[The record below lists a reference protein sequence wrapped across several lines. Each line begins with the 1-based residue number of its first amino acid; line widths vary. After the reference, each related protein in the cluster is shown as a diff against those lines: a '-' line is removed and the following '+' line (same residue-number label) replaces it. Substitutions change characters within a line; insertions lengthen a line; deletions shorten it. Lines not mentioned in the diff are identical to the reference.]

1 MNRTITRRLLAAVAV
16 TGTGALA
23 FAGAVPAN
31 ATDDLTEL
39 VDVQSDEV
47 GARSLE
53 VAADRADLAV
63 DVVREL
69 VESGQAIVGDGGTLS
84 YTDRFEAPHDD
95 HEHAEATPAADVPGD
110 PEGGSKPGAPYTVY
124 LDFDGATI
132 QNTEWNRY
140 YEEDVYELAPN
151 AAASDP
157 DYVYQVWARVAE
169 DYAPF
174 DVNVTTTD
182 PGADALYK
190 TSPDDGEYGMTAVVT
205 DTTDIAPA
213 DQASGRAWVGGF
225 GNEFLSP
232 AMIFAPV
239 ARDSNAPDVGN
250 IVSHEVGHTLNLTHD
265 GIGNDEYYGDT
276 LAEPSSL
283 WGPIM
288 GAPWSTPLSQWSP
301 GDYAGATNP
310 GQDDLAEITA
320 DATIQT
326 FAVYDGDTMWTDVF
340 CTDAVDPNNPQPGDK
355 AFKPAGP
362 ADDPCAEVGDELTLE
377 FHYGGRAAYAA
388 DDHGDVL
395 DDGTALDNSTGEFT
409 AAGVIGQSGER
420 DVFTLVTDGGPV
432 TVAAEGATVG
442 SNLDIRLEL
451 IDAAGELVAEANP
464 EAATDLASSPTDR
477 TASGLDARIET
488 ELETGLYYVRVSGVG
503 QGDPAENT
511 PSNGSGYT
519 EYGSLGNYTVTG
531 TAAAFEALPITII
544 SPEDGDEVEPSPVE
558 ITGSAEPGST
568 VTLTLGD
575 EVVGEGTTDD
585 EGTWSIV
592 LTADLPYGESTI
604 TAQQTIGT
612 IEVPET
618 ASVTVVVPV
627 DPPTIVR
634 PVDGDTATTATPTF
648 TGEGLP
654 GASVELSVTCGEETW
669 SGTAEVDGEGAW
681 SFTPEQDLPNGE
693 CSVTAV
699 QSINGVTSAQTDP
712 VSFTVDVAN
721 GDEGGSDD
729 GGEGGTDDGG
739 DGGTEDG
746 DDLPDTGTSTNLF
759 VLTAGLL
766 LLGLGG
772 ALYARTRRSVTG

>member
-31 ATDDLTEL
+31 ATDDLTDL
-39 VDVQSDEV
+39 VDLKSEEVVQ
-47 GARSLE
+47 RSLE
-53 VAADRADLAV
+53 VAADRAELAV
-63 DVVREL
+63 DAVREL
-69 VESGQAIVGDGGTLS
+69 VESGQAMVGDGGTLS
-84 YTDRFEAPHDD
+84 YTDKFDAPDG
-95 HEHAEATPAADVPGD
+95 HADEPSAAADVPGD
-110 PEGGSKPGAPYTVY
+110 PAGGSKPGAAFTVY
-124 LDFDGATI
+124 LDFDGATV
-132 QNTEWNRY
+132 QNTEWNRS
-140 YEEDVYELAPN
+140 YEEDVFELSAN
-151 AAASDP
+151 AAASDA

-190 TSPDDGEYGMTAVVT
+190 TSEDDGEYGMTAVIT

-232 AMIFAPV
+232 AMIFAPI

-250 IVSHEVGHTLNLTHD
+250 IVSHEVGHTLNLAHD
-265 GIGNDEYYGDT
+265 GIEGDEYYGDT
-276 LAEPSSL
+276 LAEPTSL

-301 GDYAGATNP
+301 GDYAGATNT
-310 GQDDLAEITA
+310 QDDLAEITA
-320 DATIQT
+320 DTTLQT
-326 FAVYDGDTMWTDVF
+326 FAAFDGDVMWNDIF
-340 CTDAVDPNNPQPGDK
+340 CTDAADPNNPQPGDS
-355 AFKPAGP
+355 AFKPTGP
-362 ADDPCAEVGDELTLE
+362 DDNPCASVGDELTLK
-377 FHYGGRAAYAA
+377 FYYAGRAAYAA

-395 DDGTALDNSTGEFT
+395 DDATALDNGSGEFT
-409 AAGVIGQSGER
+409 EAGVISQSGER
-420 DVFTLVTDGGPV
+420 DVFSLVTSGGPV
-432 TVAAEGATVG
+432 TISAEGASVG
-442 SNLDIRLEL
+442 ANLDINLEL
-451 IDAAGELVAEANP
+451 IDSAGDLVAEANP
-464 EAATDLASSPTDR
+464 ETATDLASSPTDR
-477 TASGLDARIET
+477 TASGLDAQIET
-488 ELETGLYYVRVSGVG
+488 ELETGLYYVRVTGAG
-503 QGDPAENT
+503 QGDPAANT

-519 EYGSLGNYTVTG
+519 EYGSLGNYTVSG
-531 TAAAFEALPITII
+531 TAAPFEAAPITII
-544 SPEDGDEVEPSPVE
+544 SPEDGEEVQPSPVE

-575 EVVGEGTTDD
+575 DVVGEGTTDD

-604 TAQQTIGT
+604 TAQQTVGT

-618 ASVTVVVPV
+618 ASVTLVVPV

-634 PVDGDTATTATPTF
+634 PVDGDTATTATPAF
-648 TGEGLP
+648 TGEGLA
-654 GASVELSVTCGEETW
+654 GASVELSITCGEETW
-669 SGTAEVDGEGAW
+669 AGTAEVDGEGAW
-681 SFTPEQDLPNGE
+681 TFTPEQNLPNGE
-693 CSVTAV
+693 CTVTAV
-699 QSINGVTSAQTDP
+699 QTINGVTSAQTEP
-712 VSFTVDVAN
+712 VSFTVDVA
-721 GDEGGSDD
+721 GDDEGSED
-729 GGEGGTDDGG
+729 GGENGSEDGG

-746 DDLPDTGTSTNLF
+746 DDLPDTGASMNPL

-772 ALYARTRRSVTG
+772 ALYARTRRSVTS

>member
-31 ATDDLTEL
+31 ATDDLTDL
-39 VDVQSDEV
+39 VDLKSEEV
-47 GARSLE
+47 VERSLE
-53 VAADRADLAV
+53 VAADRAELAV
-63 DVVREL
+63 DTVREL
-69 VESGQAIVGDGGTLS
+69 VESGQAMVGDSGTLS
-84 YTDRFEAPHDD
+84 YTDRFDAPDD
-95 HEHAEATPAADVPGD
+95 HDHADAPSTAADVPGD
-110 PEGGSKPGAPYTVY
+110 PAGGSKPGAAFTVY
-124 LDFDGATI
+124 LDFDGATV
-132 QNTEWNRY
+132 QNTEWNRS
-140 YEEDVYELAPN
+140 YEEDVFELSAN
-151 AAASDP
+151 AAASDA

-190 TSPDDGEYGMTAVVT
+190 TSEDDGEYGMTAVIT

-232 AMIFAPV
+232 AMIFAPI

-250 IVSHEVGHTLNLTHD
+250 IVSHEVGHTLNLGHD
-265 GIGNDEYYGDT
+265 GIGDDEYYGDT
-276 LAEPSSL
+276 LAEPTSL

-301 GDYAGATNP
+301 GDYSGATNT
-310 GQDDLAEITA
+310 QDDLAEITA
-320 DATIQT
+320 DTTLQT
-326 FAVYDGDTMWTDVF
+326 FAAFDGDVMWNDIF
-340 CTDAVDPNNPQPGDK
+340 CTDAADPNNPQPGDS
-355 AFKPAGP
+355 AYKPAGP
-362 ADDPCAEVGDELTLE
+362 ADNPCAEIGDELTLK
-377 FHYGGRAAYAA
+377 FYYAGRAAYAA

-395 DDGTALDNSTGEFT
+395 DDATALDNGSGEFT
-409 AAGVIGQSGER
+409 EAGIISESGER
-420 DVFTLVTDGGPV
+420 DVFSLVTSGGPV
-432 TVAAEGATVG
+432 TISAEGASVG
-442 SNLDIRLEL
+442 ANLDINLEL
-451 IDAAGELVAEANP
+451 IDSAGDLVAEANP
-464 EAATDLASSPTDR
+464 ETATDLASSPTDR
-477 TASGLDARIET
+477 TASGLDAQIET
-488 ELETGLYYVRVSGVG
+488 ELETGLYYVRVSGAG
-503 QGDPAENT
+503 QGDPAANT

-519 EYGSLGNYTVTG
+519 EYGSLGNYTVSG
-531 TAAAFEALPITII
+531 TAAPFEADPITII
-544 SPEDGDEVEPSPVE
+544 SPEDGEEVQPSPVE

-604 TAQQTIGT
+604 TAQQTVGT

-618 ASVTVVVPV
+618 ASVTLVVPV

-648 TGEGLP
+648 TGEGLA
-654 GASVELSVTCGEETW
+654 GASVELSITCGEETW
-669 SGTAEVDGEGAW
+669 AGTAEVDGEGAW
-681 SFTPEQDLPNGE
+681 TFTPEQNLPNGE
-693 CSVTAV
+693 CTVTAV
-699 QSINGVTSAQTDP
+699 QTINGVTSAQTEP
-712 VSFTVDVAN
+712 VSFTVDVA
-721 GDEGGSDD
+721 GDDEGSED
-729 GGEGGTDDGG
+729 GGENGSEDGG

-746 DDLPDTGTSTNLF
+746 DDLPDTGASMNPL

-772 ALYARTRRSVTG
+772 ALYARTRRSVTS